1 MKSTGSDHDL
11 WKTIPQIAYYV
22 VAMIA
27 AIAALVVY
35 RRNHRLEQSRW
46 LSNLY
51 EKFYET
57 DKYKRV
63 RELLDSKNT
72 HDINELVENEDPEH
86 VAIFAGSKQLRA
98 DDVEASFCYYL
109 DCLERHQKVHSYIND
124 HAKGYE
130 NLRAFLGA

>member
-1 MKSTGSDHDL
+1 MQSGGSDHDL
-11 WKTIPQIAYYV
+11 WKAIPQVAYYI

-46 LSNLY
+46 LSSFY

-63 RELLDSKNT
+63 RELLDSKTT
-72 HDINELVENEDPEH
+72 HDINELVKTRIQPLQT
-86 VAIFAGSKQLRA
+86 ISISL
-98 DDVEASFCYYL
+98 ST
-109 DCLERHQKVHSYIND
+109 
-124 HAKGYE
+124 
-130 NLRAFLGA
+130 